1 MENTANSN
9 NPFRRLFQ
17 LDVAKHV
24 EKKGQFSYL
33 SWPFAVAQLRLADP
47 AASWEVRRFD
57 GLPYLNTDL
66 GFFVEVAVTVQGVTL
81 SQIHPVLD
89 NKNRPIL
96 APSAFDINTSIQR
109 CLVKAIALHGL
120 GLSIYAGED
129 LPDLEEASPERT
141 EPAAPA
147 KLPSRPPAKVTSLPE
162 RDPFDSDEPLLT
174 VAQARYIRKL
184 ITETASDERQLLDY
198 FGFESID
205 SIPKSAVNRV
215 IKALES
221 KRRAA

>member
-47 AASWEVRRFD
+47 VASWEVRRFD

-147 KLPSRPPAKVTSLPE
+147 KLPSRPPPKVTSLPE

-221 KRRAA
+221 KRRVA

>member
-1 MENTANSN
+1 MDNTSN
-9 NPFRRLFQ
+9 TSNTHSFRRLFQ
-17 LDVAKHV
+17 LDVSKHV

-47 AASWEVRRFD
+47 EASWEVRRFD

-89 NKNRPIL
+89 HKNRPIL

-129 LPDLEEASPERT
+129 LPDLDEQPPERT
-141 EPAAPA
+141 EPAPR
-147 KLPSRPPAKVTSLPE
+147 SAKVTRLSE
-162 RDPFDSDEPLLT
+162 RDPFDAPSAGSEPLAT
-174 VAQARYIRKL
+174 EAQKKFMQRLLK
-184 ITETASDERQLLDY
+184 ETGTDLQQLLDY
-198 FGFESID
+198 FGFD
-205 SIPKSAVNRV
+205 SLDTIPKTEVNRV